1 MLRFE
6 HIEYLWLLLL
16 IPFCIFI
23 YFMWYQ
29 YKKKQLKK
37 LGDFVLIQN
46 MMPQYNSSI
55 SKLNLS
61 IWLLGIFCIV
71 LSLANL
77 QGAASAQKVMRKGS
91 DLFVLLDVSKS
102 MWAQDEKPNRLE
114 KAKQLIQK
122 LIEKIPDN
130 RLGLILFA
138 GRSYLSVPMT
148 TDISA
153 FKMNLA
159 VASPDVVP
167 TQGTV
172 IGDAI
177 EMAIESM
184 GSKES
189 NYKSMLLIS
198 DGEDHDPEALKQSK
212 KATEL
217 GIVIHTVAVGSE
229 EGATIPDPKTGEIK
243 KDENGQDVIT
253 KVNVDILKEIAN
265 NTQGTFI
272 HLSNTEQNASA
283 IATQIN
289 NIEQKNISEAM
300 LIDYKSYYPYFL
312 SIGLLL
318 IGLQFILPLKKMIKK

>member
-16 IPFCIFI
+16 IPFCILV
-23 YFMWYQ
+23 YFFWQQ
-29 YKKKQLKK
+29 YKKIQLKK
-37 LGDFVLIQN
+37 LGDLALVYN
-46 MMPQYNSSI
+46 MMPQYKSSI
-55 SKLNLS
+55 TIWNLS

-77 QGAASAQKVMRKGS
+77 QGAATSQKVLRKGS

-138 GRSYLSVPMT
+138 GRSYLSVPIT

-159 VASPDVVP
+159 VASPDIIP

-177 EMAIESM
+177 QMAIESM
-184 GSKES
+184 GNKES
-189 NYKSMLLIS
+189 NYKSILLIS
-198 DGEDHDPEALKQSK
+198 DGEDHDPEAISQAK
-212 KATEL
+212 KAVDL

-229 EGATIPDPKTGEIK
+229 EGTTIPDPKTGENK
-243 KDENGQDVIT
+243 KDENGNEIIT
-253 KVNVDILKEIAN
+253 KVNINILKEIAS

-272 HLSNTEQNASA
+272 QLSNTEQNATE
-283 IATQIN
+283 IASQIN
-289 NIEQKNISEAM
+289 SIEQKNISEALM
-300 LIDYKSYYPYFL
+300 IDYKSYYPYFL
-312 SIGLLL
+312 SVGLLL
-318 IGLQFILPLKKMIKK
+318 IGLQFFLPLKSIRKK

>member
-6 HIEYLWLLLL
+6 HMEYLWLLLF
-16 IPFCIFI
+16 IPFCIMI
-23 YFMWYQ
+23 YFFWYQ
-29 YKKKQLKK
+29 NKKKQLKK
-37 LGDFVLIQN
+37 LGDIALVQN
-46 MMPQYNSSI
+46 MMPQYKSSI
-55 SKLNLS
+55 SKFNLS
-61 IWLLGIFCIV
+61 ILLLGIFCIV

-77 QGAASAQKVMRKGS
+77 QGGATSQKVIRKGS

-122 LIEKIPDN
+122 LIEKIPNN

-159 VASPDVVP
+159 VASPDIVP

-184 GSKES
+184 DSKES
-189 NYKSMLLIS
+189 NYKSILLIS

-212 KATEL
+212 KATDL

-229 EGATIPDPKTGEIK
+229 EGTTIPDPKTGENK
-243 KDENGQDVIT
+243 KDENGQDIIT
-253 KVNVDILKEIAN
+253 KVNVGILKEVAH
-265 NTQGTFI
+265 NTQGTFV
-272 HLSNTEQNASA
+272 HLSNTEQNANEL
-283 IATQIN
+283 ATQIN

-318 IGLQFILPLKKMIKK
+318 ISLQFILPLKSMIKK